1 MKIPTVN
8 VLNAKKKK
16 DFYNLQ
22 QNILNSK
29 AITKPRPK

>member
-8 VLNAKKKK
+8 VLTAKKN
-16 DFYNLQ
+16 DFY
-22 QNILNSK
+22 NILNSE

>member
-8 VLNAKKKK
+8 VLTAKKK